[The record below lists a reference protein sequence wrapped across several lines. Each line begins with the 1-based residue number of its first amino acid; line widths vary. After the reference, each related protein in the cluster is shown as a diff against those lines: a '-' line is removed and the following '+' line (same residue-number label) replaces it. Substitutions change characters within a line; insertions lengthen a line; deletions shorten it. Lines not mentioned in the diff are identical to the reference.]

1 VNPACARSPGR
12 ILVRGPNWL
21 GDVVMSTPGLR
32 ALRQAHPE
40 ARIVVQLPAP
50 LVPLL
55 AGLPGLDEV
64 WPLDV
69 PLRRPAT
76 LRREARRIAA
86 GGFDLGVV
94 IPESISSALLMRA
107 GRVGHVVGHARDPL
121 RRGLLH
127 QIVPTPPEWGRR
139 RLVSRERFVLG
150 LMAAVG
156 APSEDVELEL
166 AVTAE
171 EERQLAQALRR
182 AGWNP
187 GPDREPAP
195 IVLAPGASYGPSKC
209 WPVESYAALAD
220 TLLRRGERVVLVG
233 TGAERARVEAVT
245 SAMRVAGGLALAGV
259 LDLGALKALLRRAR
273 LLVCNDAG
281 ARHVAVAL
289 GTPAVVFFGPTA
301 VAKTAENL
309 ALVEGLETEHGCRPC
324 YRRHCPI
331 DHRCLASIDPD
342 EALVAVD
349 RRLGREAEL
358 RSERRFGPS
367 SERPSDPRPELRADG
382 RPERR
387 PDRLQ
392 ALARGQS

>member
-1 VNPACARSPGR
+1 MSSVVPGDPPQR
-12 ILVRGPNWL
+12 ILVRCPNWL

-32 ALRQAHPE
+32 TLREAHPE
-40 ARIVVQLPAP
+40 ARIVAQLPTP

-55 AGLPGLDEV
+55 AGHPGLDEV

-69 PLRRPAT
+69 PLRRPAA

-86 GGFDLGVV
+86 GRFDLGIVM
-94 IPESISSALLMRA
+94 PESISSALLMRA
-107 GRVGHVVGHARDPL
+107 GRVSYVVGHARDPL

-127 QIVPTPPEWGRR
+127 QVVPAPPEWGRR

-156 APSEDVELEL
+156 APGEDARLEL
-166 AVTAE
+166 GVTAE
-171 EERQLAQALRR
+171 DERRLAQALRR
-182 AGWNP
+182 VGGDPVA
-187 GPDREPAP
+187 DRDPAP

-209 WPVESYAALAD
+209 WPVDSYAALAD

-233 TGAERARVEAVT
+233 SAAERERVEAVA
-245 SAMRVAGGLALAGV
+245 SAVRVPGSLALAGV

-324 YRRHCPI
+324 YRRRCPI
-331 DHRCLASIDPD
+331 DHRCLASIDPG

-349 RRLGREAEL
+349 RLL
-358 RSERRFGPS
+358 RRGADRRAERRS
-367 SERPSDPRPELRADG
+367 DG

-387 PDRLQ
+387 PDRRSDPPQ
-392 ALARGQS
+392 ALSTGRP